1 MNKIKKS
8 GERVTQGVRNNWKR
22 NPGYPQPQ
30 SLLKG
35 SPEIYIDIILKFRAS
50 TCMNK
55 NTHAEFLHA
64 PVKQQKNSTDPIL
77 ALKQHT
83 VESLKINHLCLIN

>member
-1 MNKIKKS
+1 MN
-8 GERVTQGVRNNWKR
+8 
-22 NPGYPQPQ
+22 
-30 SLLKG
+30 
-35 SPEIYIDIILKFRAS
+35 
-50 TCMNK
+50 M

-64 PVKQQKNSTDPIL
+64 SVKQKKNPTGPIL